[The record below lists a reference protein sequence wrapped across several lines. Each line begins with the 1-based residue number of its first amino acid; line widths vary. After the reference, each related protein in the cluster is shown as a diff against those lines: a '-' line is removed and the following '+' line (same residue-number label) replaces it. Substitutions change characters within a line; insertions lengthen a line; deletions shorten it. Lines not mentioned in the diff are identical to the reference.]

1 MIQDRFREDLEHWV
15 RVDSRVALRL
25 MALLDDVKRDP
36 FEGKGK
42 PEMLKHHLQGLWSRR
57 ISEEHR
63 LVYDVLPDRVLFISA
78 RFHY

>member
-1 MIQDRFREDLEHWV
+1 MFQDRFREDLQHWV
-15 RVDSRVALRL
+15 RVDSRVALRI

-42 PEMLKHHLQGLWSRR
+42 PELLKHDLQGLWSRR
-57 ISEEHR
+57 ISDEHR
-63 LVYDVLPDRVLFISA
+63 LVYEVLPDRVLFISA